1 MGWFLTAKSSGKNKK
16 KTSRGAKD
24 RAWDPQRTLLGLKLL
39 GVAALIVGTAV
50 GWTATERGLKT
61 YATSARA
68 AAVTPESVE
77 LVDAPTWMNASLRDE
92 LRTKVAHSVNA
103 NPLDARG
110 LRDAA
115 AMLNDDNDCPWVA
128 AVHQVR
134 RVPHGIVKVTAEY
147 RQPAA
152 LVEDHRNRSHAHVV
166 DRDGVWLEGPIDR
179 AASRWSALPLIT
191 GVNAAPPKEGYG
203 KKWPGSDIT
212 AALELENLLHGE
224 VYADQITAYDVS
236 HRDLR
241 GRLWLVLYTDGPN
254 IVWGLPPGEERSVEP
269 EAPVKLAALRDWAY
283 KHRGRINVRGRADT
297 VWVYT
302 GTAQIDARPGTITP
316 AQPNTPGSAPGSNPE
331 SVSASRR

>member
-1 MGWFLTAKSSGKNKK
+1 MAWFLSGNKSKK
-16 KTSRGAKD
+16 KKSKAKRD
-24 RAWDPQRTLLGLKLL
+24 PNARAWDPQRTLLGLKIFGIAALV
-39 GVAALIVGTAV
+39 VAAAV
-50 GWTATERGLKT
+50 GWNTTEHILGKYAKT
-61 YATSARA
+61 HRT
-68 AAVTPESVE
+68 AAVTAQSVQ
-77 LVDAPTWMNASLRDE
+77 LVDAPAWMSQSLADE
-92 LRTKVAHSVNA
+92 LKAKVAYSVND

-134 RVPHGIVKVTAEY
+134 RVPRGIVKVTAAY
-147 RQPAA
+147 RRPAA
-152 LVEDHRNRSHAHVV
+152 LVEAKTRGQAHVV

-179 AASRWSALPLIT
+179 AASRWSGLPLIT
-191 GVNAAPPKEGYG
+191 GVNAPPPDDGYG

-212 AALELENLLHGE
+212 AALQLEDLLRGEL
-224 VYADQITAYDVS
+224 YADQVTAYDVS

-241 GRLWLVLYTDGPN
+241 GRLWLVLYTDGPA

-269 EAPVKLAALRDWAY
+269 QAPVKLAALRDWAY
-283 KHRGRINVRGRADT
+283 KHAGRINVRGEADT

-302 GTAQIDARPGTITP
+302 GTAQIDARPTP
-316 AQPNTPGSAPGSNPE
+316 DPGSIPSSPGSPG